1 MKKENTHPGL
11 IYPIALVMALDALFT
26 LIGQP
31 EGYWTNFSRVNE
43 GSTFGF
49 LALTRSPFLFTIT
62 FLAYMFVVVYL
73 FKKLPHPLD
82 LILGL
87 TVFLGHTFG
96 SSTWIPILYAKFNL
110 PQMPFSEWYAT
121 VLYFVLLSVVSVSIA
136 VFSKGESYNRSA
148 KKRVKASQFQKLD

>member
-11 IYPIALVMALDALFT
+11 IYPIALVMTLDAVFT
-26 LIGQP
+26 LAGQP

-43 GSTFGF
+43 VSPFGF
-49 LALTRSPFLFTIT
+49 FALTKNPLLFTVT

-87 TVFLGHTFG
+87 TVFLGHAFG
-96 SSTWIPILYAKFNL
+96 SSTWIPILYTKFNF
-110 PQMPFSEWYAT
+110 PTTFFSNWYT
-121 VLYFVLLSVVSVSIA
+121 TITYFILLSIASVFLTIYSGKEN
-136 VFSKGESYNRSA
+136 SKKNQ
-148 KKRVKASQFQKLD
+148 KRKQ